1 MTHFPGIMSAH
12 TISARQTVEK
22 CPEHRQMI
30 YLYASLLT
38 ALNLAF
44 WAGILFGVP
53 GIWLMVL
60 VAAFVEWMQPG
71 EYMFSQATLYVSA
84 GLALLA
90 EILEFLMG
98 AARARQAGG
107 SKRGAGLAIVGGIV
121 GAVLGTALPVP
132 VLGTLIG
139 ASAGAFAGSLLGDR
153 LAGRPVDQSVQ
164 AGRGAAIGRFWGT
177 TAKMIIGAAVLVLLT
192 VAAFFPD

>member
-1 MTHFPGIMSAH
+1 
-12 TISARQTVEK
+12 
-22 CPEHRQMI
+22 MI
-30 YLYASLLT
+30 YLYATLLT
-38 ALNLAF
+38 VLNIAF
-44 WAGILFGVP
+44 WASILFGLP

-60 VAAFVEWMQPG
+60 AAALVEWAQPG
-71 EYMFSQATLYVSA
+71 EYMFGQATLYVAA

-90 EILEFLMG
+90 ELLEFLMG
-98 AARARQAGG
+98 AAGARQAGG
-107 SKRGAGLAIVGGIV
+107 SKRGAGLAIIGGIV
-121 GAVLGTALPVP
+121 GAVLGTALPIP

-153 LAGRPVDQSVQ
+153 MAGRPMEQSVQ

-177 TAKMIIGAAVLVLLT
+177 TAKMIIGAVVLVLLA

>member
-1 MTHFPGIMSAH
+1 
-12 TISARQTVEK
+12 
-22 CPEHRQMI
+22 MI
-30 YLYASLLT
+30 YLYATLLT
-38 ALNLAF
+38 VLNLAL
-44 WAGILFGVP
+44 WASILFGLP

-60 VAAFVEWMQPG
+60 AAGLVEWAQPG
-71 EYMFSQATLYVSA
+71 EYMFSQVTLYVSA

-98 AARARQAGG
+98 AAGARQAGG
-107 SKRGAGLAIVGGIV
+107 SRRGAALAIVGGIV
-121 GAVLGTALPVP
+121 GALLGTALPVP

-139 ASAGAFAGSLLGDR
+139 ACAGAFAGSIIGDR
-153 LAGRPVDQSVQ
+153 MAGRRMDESVQ

-177 TAKMIIGAAVLVLLT
+177 TAKMIIGAVVLVLLG

>member
-1 MTHFPGIMSAH
+1 
-12 TISARQTVEK
+12 
-22 CPEHRQMI
+22 MI

-38 ALNLAF
+38 ILNLAF
-44 WAGILFGVP
+44 WASILFGMP

-60 VAAFVEWMQPG
+60 VAAFVEWMQPS
-71 EYMFSQATLYVSA
+71 EYMFGQATLYVSA

-90 EILEFLMG
+90 ELLEFLMG
-98 AARARQAGG
+98 AAGARQAGG

-121 GAVLGTALPVP
+121 GAVFGTALPVP

-153 LAGRPVDQSVQ
+153 MAGRPVDQSVQ

-177 TAKMIIGAAVLVLLT
+177 TAKMIIGAVVLVLLT

>member
-1 MTHFPGIMSAH
+1 
-12 TISARQTVEK
+12 
-22 CPEHRQMI
+22 MI
-30 YLYASLLT
+30 YLYATLLT
-38 ALNLAF
+38 LLNMAF
-44 WAGILFGVP
+44 WASILFGMP

-60 VAAFVEWMQPG
+60 LAVFVEWAQPG

-90 EILEFLMG
+90 ELLEFLMG
-98 AARARQAGG
+98 ASGARRAGG
-107 SKRGAGLAIVGGIV
+107 SKRGAGLAIVGGVV

-139 ASAGAFAGSLLGDR
+139 ASLGAFAGSLIGDR
-153 LAGRPVDQSVQ
+153 IAGRPMDQSVQ

-177 TAKMIIGAAVLVLLT
+177 TAKMIIGAMVLVLLS
-192 VAAFFPD
+192 VAAVYPA

>member
-1 MTHFPGIMSAH
+1 
-12 TISARQTVEK
+12 
-22 CPEHRQMI
+22 MI
-30 YLYASLLT
+30 YLYATLITL
-38 ALNLAF
+38 LNLAF

-60 VAAFVEWMQPG
+60 VAAIIEWLQPG

-84 GLALLA
+84 GLALLG
-90 EILEFLMG
+90 EVLEFLLG
-98 AARARQAGG
+98 AAGARQAGG
-107 SKRGAGLAIVGGIV
+107 SKRGATLAIVGGVI
-121 GAVLGTALPVP
+121 GAILGTALPIP

-153 LAGRPVDQSVQ
+153 LAGRPMDQSVE

-177 TAKMIIGAAVLVLLT
+177 TSKMIIGAIVFVLLT
-192 VAAFFPD
+192 VAAFSPA

>member
-1 MTHFPGIMSAH
+1 
-12 TISARQTVEK
+12 
-22 CPEHRQMI
+22 MI
-30 YLYASLLT
+30 YLYATLLT
-38 ALNLAF
+38 LLNLVF

-60 VAAFVEWMQPG
+60 GAAIIEWLQPG

-84 GLALLA
+84 GLALLG

-98 AARARQAGG
+98 AAGARQAGG
-107 SKRGAGLAIVGGIV
+107 SKRGAALAIVGGIV
-121 GAVLGTALPVP
+121 GAILGTALPIP

-139 ASAGAFAGSLLGDR
+139 ACAGAFAGSLVGDR
-153 LAGRPVDQSVQ
+153 MAGRPMNQSVE

-177 TAKMIIGAAVLVLLT
+177 TAKMVIGAVVVVLLA
-192 VAAFFPD
+192 VAAYFPD

>member
-1 MTHFPGIMSAH
+1 
-12 TISARQTVEK
+12 
-22 CPEHRQMI
+22 MI
-30 YLYASLLT
+30 YLYATLLT
-38 ALNLAF
+38 LLNMAF

-60 VAAFVEWMQPG
+60 VAALVEWSQPG
-71 EYMFSQATLYVSA
+71 EYLFSQATLYVAA

-90 EILEFLMG
+90 ELLEFLLG
-98 AARARQAGG
+98 AAGARQAGG

-121 GAVLGTALPVP
+121 GAILGTALPVP

-139 ASAGAFAGSLLGDR
+139 ASAGAFAGSLVGDR
-153 LAGRPVDQSVQ
+153 MAGRSMDDSVQ

-177 TAKMIIGAAVLVLLT
+177 AAKMIIGAVVLVLLAI
-192 VAAFFPD
+192 AAFFPD

>member
-1 MTHFPGIMSAH
+1 
-12 TISARQTVEK
+12 
-22 CPEHRQMI
+22 MI
-30 YLYASLLT
+30 YLYATLLT
-38 ALNLAF
+38 LLNLAF
-44 WAGILFGVP
+44 WAGILFGIP

-60 VAAFVEWMQPG
+60 VAALVEWAQPG
-71 EYMFSQATLYVSA
+71 EYMFSQTTLYVSA

-90 EILEFLMG
+90 ELLEFLLG
-98 AARARQAGG
+98 AAGARQAGG

-121 GAVLGTALPVP
+121 GAVLGTALPIP

-139 ASAGAFAGSLLGDR
+139 ASAGAFAGSLFGDR
-153 LAGRPVDQSVQ
+153 MAGRSMDQSVQ

-177 TAKMIIGAAVLVLLT
+177 TAKMIIGAVVLVLLA